1 MKKAALKVN
10 ETRLVKNLRFA
21 FTSKSTVLSELMQ
34 NARRAGATEI
44 HFDFVTSATPTLT
57 VTDNGR
63 GVEDMQNMLTIAE
76 SGWDQETKEN
86 EHPFGM
92 GFMSAIFAASHVTI
106 ESRGKKMEFD
116 TEHALSFGEVDIVTS
131 NFIGGTRITMR
142 DFGML
147 LGEIE
152 RSLSRFAK
160 AFPISVFLNGKLFD
174 APRSEHNLQDLID
187 IPGIGKVQ
195 LGATNDMCVYLQG
208 LPVKMPHYENC
219 ATIVHLDSRLF
230 TAKMPDRN
238 VLIDEGEQLEKIS
251 AAIREKWRSIMQSEK
266 ANMNANAFVDAYWNI
281 AKSFGIL
288 DVMNDVPVIA
298 ASALREIDYPTQIE
312 WHHRLSGTKKTVTQ
326 AEVEA
331 GEVVLCI
338 GSASYMEGKNMVTTV
353 FAHKS
358 GWLEVLELPNGHWA
372 KAHVRDI
379 ELLEP
384 ELQYEAKAQDG
395 FNGCYVSADLIVCDD
410 YRIKVGDDVI
420 TVDDL
425 AVVFGEE
432 SHDCT
437 IIVPNKSSG
446 TEALEMASSYSGEHD
461 EYMEGSHEED
471 QEAISNQVSILRG
484 ESPCTTLAKVLSE
497 GNISDCRNVMGG
509 LYMVQARAGSSWGSK
524 DYVVDAS
531 SFIEAL
537 KAAESALC
545 KVGVD
550 DGAME
555 KIRNAIAQVQGMQQ
569 NAILDLAESSLR
581 MLQRHGLLKDDVAT
595 RYVASRFEEEIASGN
610 HTIQTVAA
618 TAESAIEAFEVAQG
632 NKF

>member
-21 FTSKSTVLSELMQ
+21 FTNKSTVLSELMQ
-34 NARRAGATEI
+34 NGRRAGATEI
-44 HFDFVTSATPTLT
+44 HFDFVESDTPTLT

-131 NFIGGTRITMR
+131 DFIGGTRITMR
-142 DFGML
+142 NFGML
-147 LGEIE
+147 LGEID
-152 RSLSRFAK
+152 RSLTRFAK
-160 AFPISVFLNGKLFD
+160 AFPISVFLNGKLYD
-174 APRSEHNLQDLID
+174 APRSEQALQDLID

-208 LPVKMPHYENC
+208 LPVKMSRYENC
-219 ATIVHLDSRLF
+219 ATIVHLDSKLF

-238 VLIDEGEQLEKIS
+238 VLIDEGEQIDKIS
-251 AAIREKWRSIMQSEK
+251 TAIREQWRSIMQAKK
-266 ANMNANAFVDAYWNI
+266 ANMNATAFVDAYWHI

-298 ASALREIDYPTQIE
+298 AGALRTIEEPTQIE
-312 WHHRLSGTKKTVTQ
+312 WNHRLSGTKKAITQ
-326 AEVEA
+326 AEVES
-331 GEVVLCI
+331 GEVVLCQN
-338 GSASYMEGKNMVTTV
+338 SASYMEGKNMVTTV
-353 FAHKS
+353 FAHKQ
-358 GWLEVLELPNGHWA
+358 GWLEVETLPAGHWSQV
-372 KAHVRDI
+372 HVRNI
-379 ELLEP
+379 EEIEP

-395 FNGCYVSADLIVCDD
+395 FGGCYVSADLIVCDE
-410 YRIKVGDDVI
+410 YRIKVCGDVI

-425 AVVFGEE
+425 AVAFGEDN
-432 SHDCT
+432 HDCT
-437 IIVPNKSSG
+437 IIVPRNSNG
-446 TEALEMASSYSGEHD
+446 TEALEMASDYTGEYD
-461 EYMEGSHEED
+461 EYKEYSHEED
-471 QEAISNQVSILRG
+471 KEAISNQVSILRG

-497 GNISDCRNVMGG
+497 GNIADCRNVLGG
-509 LYMVQARAGSSWGSK
+509 LYVVQARADTSWSSK

-531 SFIEAL
+531 SIMDAL
-537 KAAESALC
+537 KAAESVLAKLE
-545 KVGVD
+545 GND
-550 DGAME
+550 DGALE
-555 KIRNAIAQVQGMQQ
+555 KVRNAVAQMMGMQK
-569 NAILDLAESSLR
+569 NAILDLAKSSIAFE
-581 MLQRHGLLKDDVAT
+581 QRGNHELVSF
-595 RYVASRFEEEIASGN
+595 VSSRFEAEIANGN

-618 TAESAIEAFEVAQG
+618 TADSAIEAFESKQI
-632 NKF
+632 K